1 MELYVVMSRK
11 LKIGVVGAGVFGGY
25 HASKCAAHPR
35 VDYVGTFDSNFDRA
49 AGTANPKG
57 GRAFRRYKALLG
69 QCDAIIIAA
78 PASQHGELALLALN
92 AGCHTLIEKPIATT
106 RAAAQRCL
114 DAAALGGLV
123 LQVGHQERFV
133 AKAIGLDRIAVTPTR
148 IAAVRHSPYS
158 PRGTDVSVTLDLM
171 THDIDM
177 VLWLLG
183 ADAGAVRG
191 HSIVVQSD
199 TPDASL
205 AHLQIGGTRVRLSAS
220 RVEPASE
227 RVMRLTYPSGDVL
240 IDFNAKTLVNHT
252 DFDLNPDFGHSP
264 MAQDSLGAAT
274 DSFVSAVLD
283 GTDVEITG
291 GHGLR
296 ALNVALQIDKNK

>member
-1 MELYVVMSRK
+1 MSRK

-25 HASKCAAHPR
+25 HAAKCAAHPR
-35 VDYVGTFDSNFDRA
+35 VDYVGTYDKSSARA
-49 AGTANPKG
+49 EAVASPKG
-57 GRAFRRYKALLG
+57 GRGFRDYGLLLAA
-69 QCDAIIIAA
+69 CDAVVIAT
-78 PASQHGELALLALN
+78 PASQHGVMALRALK

-106 RAAAQRCL
+106 HVAAQRII
-114 DAAALGGLV
+114 DSAALNNLIV
-123 LQVGHQERFV
+123 QVGHQERFV

-252 DFDLNPDFGHSP
+252 GFDLNPDFGHSP
-264 MAQDSLGAAT
+264 MALDSLGSAT

-296 ALNVALQIDKNK
+296 ALNVALQIDKNT

>member
-1 MELYVVMSRK
+1 MSRK

-25 HASKCAAHPR
+25 HAAKCAAHPR
-35 VDYVGTFDSNFDRA
+35 VDYVGTYDKSFARA
-49 AGTANPKG
+49 EAVATPKG
-57 GRAFRRYKALLG
+57 GRGFRDYGLLLAA
-69 QCDAIIIAA
+69 CDAVVIAT
-78 PASQHGELALLALN
+78 PASQHGVMALRALK

-106 RAAAQRCL
+106 QVAAQRII
-114 DAAALGGLV
+114 DSAALNNLIV
-123 LQVGHQERFV
+123 QVGHQERFV
-133 AKAIGLDRIAVTPTR
+133 AKAIGLDRIAETPTR

-183 ADAGAVRG
+183 ADADEVRG

-252 DFDLNPDFGHSP
+252 DFDLNSDFGQSP

-274 DSFVSAVLD
+274 NSFVSAVLD

-296 ALNVALQIDKNK
+296 ALNVALQIDKNT